1 MQFIR
6 VSKQI
11 EKSNYKK
18 MEIIADCNVLTGQSN
33 KSILQ
38 SHEYLN
44 RFKTKKSRKIY
55 IKNAVSNNINSFFCT
70 YDIGLLKALNKNIE
84 IYPSIPNVSQYVRD
98 LNNYGLI
105 SMGFRKLVQL
115 GFGLFSLI
123 PTVVKNG
130 FGALN
135 KDFRA
140 LIVLLSDIEMV
151 KFKKFKPKI
160 VFLHYQMADL
170 FLANNSYESIKSFSI
185 LIRKKYNSEPALFTN
200 NISQTLKRLNEWNSD
215 IKYICT
221 PVNSKGYR
229 MKPNQKEAEN
239 SIKKTNRTIIGYD
252 ITCGGTL
259 KLKDSI
265 KYAKKLNVNKVIVE
279 ASSFPIK

>member
-1 MQFIR
+1 
-6 VSKQI
+6 
-11 EKSNYKK
+11 
-18 MEIIADCNVLTGQSN
+18 
-33 KSILQ
+33 
-38 SHEYLN
+38 
-44 RFKTKKSRKIY
+44 
-55 IKNAVSNNINSFFCT
+55 
-70 YDIGLLKALNKNIE
+70 
-84 IYPSIPNVSQYVRD
+84 
-98 LNNYGLI
+98 
-105 SMGFRKLVQL
+105 MGFRKLLQL

-130 FGALN
+130 FGVLN

-140 LIVLLSDIEMV
+140 LIVILSDIEMV

-160 VFLHYQMADL
+160 VFLHYQIADL

-185 LIRKKYNSEPALFTN
+185 FIRKKYKAEPALFTN

-221 PVNSKGYR
+221 PINSKGYR
-229 MKPNQKEAEN
+229 MEPNQKEAEKN
-239 SIKKTNRTIIGYD
+239 IKKANRLIIGYD
-252 ITCGGTL
+252 VTCGGTL

-265 KYAKKLNVNKVIVE
+265 QYAKKLNVNKVIVE